1 VLARSFF
8 VFLVISLMLVSS
20 QYASAHWDVPPAG
33 SPYHITVILK
43 RIDYNEDADDWE
55 DNTSGADLVIGWR
68 VELSGHDL
76 ATNSGTIARDDL
88 SLSEGGKLRLDLT
101 ILDHDECT
109 PLSDLRLFAWG
120 VESDQD
126 NTLDTNRIM
135 RSVVQN
141 GDISTGPLEA
151 QNRFDSAGDQWMGFS
166 SKVSRG
172 VNAEGTH
179 FEGEMTL
186 PLDEQNRLDAEFLIE
201 RHSVTNTGQCNQPAN
216 SNPKTAI
223 KSDTAKNV
231 KTSQTNK
238 KTESA
243 SQITNELKG
252 IYLIAKQDEKF
263 NSILK
268 KANDAE
274 SKALKKLAGDAKSFY
289 SKTKNS
295 DVKKL
300 GDKIQ
305 AQIKDAEADKK
316 QISALDVDSK
326 KITKQI
332 LAVAKENKIT
342 KSELDKAVKDKTD
355 TKNPKGEENTAKPD
369 QSSLGRPL
377 DLNTLDKL
385 AEILFNAK
393 SHYEEEAKINE
404 EEIRKFL
411 QVHRKA
417 LEEAR
422 QNSENKP
429 DDSKQKDPDAPP
441 ESLLDDLDPTIRGP
455 DVNEPKPS
463 KEKPGPKTE
472 KPKTDQ
478 QNPDAPPES
487 ILDDIDTNYGA
498 DIGPKPDKPKSDQKP
513 KQNSGIDH
521 ARIAQ
526 DDMRIIEESLRQEL
540 LDQVRDTQIQI
551 DLERQLKDL
560 KQKIVIDDTKK
571 PIIQK
576 DPKPSEVKPKSTTP
590 EKTEKPIIQK
600 DPVITEPKP
609 SNTKP
614 TLSIPKQV
622 TQEATGPAG
631 ANVAFSTS
639 SQDKEDGSLTPV
651 CSPASGATFPIGT
664 TPVSCTVTDSNN
676 NSVSG
681 TFTVTV
687 RDTTPPA
694 FAPFQPTE
702 GVKDDTGVQVFFDV
716 TATDLVDGNV
726 PVSCNYQSGYK
737 FPPGV
742 TELKCTASDSRG
754 NQVTK
759 TVQITVTVSEQ

>member
-151 QNRFDSAGDQWMGFS
+151 QNRFDSAGDQWIGFS

-316 QISALDVDSK
+316 QISALDADSK

-441 ESLLDDLDPTIRGP
+441 ES
-455 DVNEPKPS
+455 
-463 KEKPGPKTE
+463 
-472 KPKTDQ
+472 
-478 QNPDAPPES
+478 

-590 EKTEKPIIQK
+590 EKTENPIIQK

-614 TLSIPKQV
+614 TLSVPKQV

-651 CSPASGATFPIGT
+651 CSPASGTTFPIGT
-664 TPVSCTVTDSNN
+664 TSVSCTVTDSNN

-716 TATDLVDGNV
+716 TAADLVDGNV

-754 NQVTK
+754 NQATK